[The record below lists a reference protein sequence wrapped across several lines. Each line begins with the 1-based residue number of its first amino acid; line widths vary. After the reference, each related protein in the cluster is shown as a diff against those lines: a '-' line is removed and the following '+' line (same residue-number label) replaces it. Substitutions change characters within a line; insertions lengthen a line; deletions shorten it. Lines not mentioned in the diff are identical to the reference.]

1 LVIVRRSFGGRVET
15 QAAVFVLSFLSL
27 AASSLAYYNV
37 KRLQIEQHRAWM
49 LRTMVY
55 VSLAIKAVSTA
66 NQSFR
71 WVPLSPRGL

>member
-1 LVIVRRSFGGRVET
+1 MAIARRSFGGKVET

-27 AASSLAYYNV
+27 TASSLAYYNI

-55 VSLAIKAVSTA
+55 VSLAIGAVFTA
-66 NQSFR
+66 NKSFR
-71 WVPLSPRGL
+71 WVL